1 MLQRTITGTIFV
13 IILLGS
19 VLFSAY
25 SFAILFFVITMLG
38 LWEFYTLAE
47 KTGHQPQHLT
57 GLLLGIF
64 LFSGTLLN
72 YSATYS
78 KFSLFPIAL
87 LLPTLFSIFIIEL
100 YRKKENAFG
109 NIAYTILGVLYIAL
123 PFSLFTV
130 IAFGTPVA
138 FSTNSYEPS
147 KILGILFILWSSD
160 TGAYLSGKAFGK
172 HKLFDRI
179 SPKKTWEGTIGGG
192 ILAFVVAYIV
202 SIYFTEYRMIDWMI
216 IALIIIA
223 FGNLGDLVESLFKRT
238 IDVKDSG
245 TILPGHGGILD
256 RFDSLIM
263 SIPFMFIYIFFIST
277 L

>member
-1 MLQRTITGTIFV
+1 
-13 IILLGS
+13 
-19 VLFSAY
+19 
-25 SFAILFFVITMLG
+25 
-38 LWEFYTLAE
+38 
-47 KTGHQPQHLT
+47 
-57 GLLLGIF
+57 
-64 LFSGTLLN
+64 
-72 YSATYS
+72 
-78 KFSLFPIAL
+78 
-87 LLPTLFSIFIIEL
+87 
-100 YRKKENAFG
+100 
-109 NIAYTILGVLYIAL
+109 
-123 PFSLFTV
+123 
-130 IAFGTPVA
+130 
-138 FSTNSYEPS
+138 
-147 KILGILFILWSSD
+147 
-160 TGAYLSGKAFGK
+160 K
-172 HKLFDRI
+172 HKLFERI

-263 SIPFMFIYIFFIST
+263 SIPFIFIYIFFIST